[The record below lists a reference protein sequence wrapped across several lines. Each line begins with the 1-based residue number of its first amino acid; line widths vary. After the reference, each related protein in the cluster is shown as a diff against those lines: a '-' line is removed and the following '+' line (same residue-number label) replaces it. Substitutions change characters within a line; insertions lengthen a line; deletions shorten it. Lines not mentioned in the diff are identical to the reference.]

1 MKYRPW
7 LAGAAFGALLCA
19 QQSSQQSTW
28 TIDANGHRV
37 EGPSYFSVD
46 SPQGGA
52 RVEKAQSINGRMVT
66 VQSTEDKVI
75 RDTPQ
80 AKEVER
86 IIRKYD
92 LTGNPGPPTK
102 VRIEEIKNPDGST
115 TIKSTTY
122 EADLNGN
129 YRLFERA
136 TTQVRKGE
144 TTETNTTVERADLS
158 GSLQPAE
165 RSSSRERK
173 TANGSQV
180 DSTTYR
186 RDISGNF
193 SPARQDVKQITRSGA
208 NETID
213 SAHYELDPNG
223 KLTLASRA
231 IDNVK
236 TNPDGSQV
244 TDTEVYSKFSVG
256 HTADTNTD
264 QPRLQER
271 VHRERTPAAG
281 GVFVDTTSVSARLPN
296 DPSRFGAFEKSSQV
310 TYTSTDSSGH
320 EIKRTETMVGRR
332 DTNGQIIMDRGSVG
346 YVVAPAPPPPPPP
359 AKAPAEPQ
367 KK

>member
-1 MKYRPW
+1 MKYRLW
-7 LAGAAFGALLCA
+7 LAGAAFGALLTA
-19 QQSSQQSTW
+19 QQSSQQNTW

-37 EGPSYFSVD
+37 DGPSYASFESA
-46 SPQGGA
+46 QGSG
-52 RVEKAQSINGRMVT
+52 RVEKAQSINGRMIT
-66 VQSTEDKVI
+66 VQSTEDKVL
-75 RDTPQ
+75 RETPQ
-80 AKEVER
+80 AREVER

-144 TTETNTTVERADLS
+144 TTETHTTVERADLS

-165 RSSSRERK
+165 RSSSVERK
-173 TANGSQV
+173 TANGSQI

-186 RDISGNF
+186 RDVSGNF
-193 SPARQDVKQITRSGA
+193 SPARQDVKQITRSGP

-213 SAHYELDPNG
+213 STHYELDPNG

-231 IDNVK
+231 IDSVK
-236 TNPDGSQV
+236 TKPDGSQV

-256 HTADTNTD
+256 HTADANAD
-264 QPRLQER
+264 QPR
-271 VHRERTPAAG
+271 
-281 GVFVDTTSVSARLPN
+281 
-296 DPSRFGAFEKSSQV
+296 
-310 TYTSTDSSGH
+310 
-320 EIKRTETMVGRR
+320 
-332 DTNGQIIMDRGSVG
+332 
-346 YVVAPAPPPPPPP
+346 
-359 AKAPAEPQ
+359 
-367 KK
+367 